1 MPSPKSTRSRKN
13 LSSRRFVS
21 GFFVRAVLAIAILAA
36 AAASEANEH
45 GGGGEAAAEAGK
57 EGAKPAGEH
66 RLLEKEKPTCR
77 WSEHE
82 SRLTSFMTRI
92 RSLEKEISDMIAQK
106 HHTENADKANLLT
119 RQITFKYSDLTKAVR
134 EYEQERLHVRF
145 QHPDRDLDNN
155 REYAAHPLKSLD
167 EIEVSFGLDG
177 RLDRIRRQV
186 GIVFPVR
193 SPKADAD
200 SRTPAGVSVNPEDDD
215 EMPKGIKLVK

>member
-1 MPSPKSTRSRKN
+1 MPSPKSTRSKK
-13 LSSRRFVS
+13 SPKPRRFGS
-21 GFFVRAVLAIAILAA
+21 RFFVRAVLAIAILAA
-36 AAASEANEH
+36 AAASEANEEKH
-45 GGGGEAAAEAGK
+45 GGAEAGK
-57 EGAKPAGEH
+57 EGAKPGAEH

-82 SRLTSFMTRI
+82 SRLTSYMTRI

-134 EYEQERLHVRF
+134 EYEQERLHIRF
-145 QHPDRDLDNN
+145 QHPDRDLDGN

-186 GIVFPVR
+186 GIVFP
-193 SPKADAD
+193 
-200 SRTPAGVSVNPEDDD
+200 SRTQKPGTNERAPAAVTVKPEDDD
-215 EMPKGIKLVK
+215 EMPTGIKLVK